1 MNATQTIK
9 SASLV
14 ALSLGVVSSV
24 PAYAEP
30 DDAEPVQRAGEAR
43 DEDRDENRD
52 EDRDKDD
59 QTPRTPSAVAPAR
72 RKPTGRFQIGAGF
85 SSDESFIAQATIAQ
99 DDLFRTGQR
108 LSLTAQISARRQ
120 LFLLGY
126 DVPLGGGVE
135 LRTQLY
141 AKDQLLPGFRR
152 KAAGGTAS
160 LVAPLGD
167 HLQGFV
173 GFRLEEVEAEPTDE
187 VIART
192 IGLPTANE
200 SITIASLRAGIAFSN
215 VDDPLLPTRGR
226 TFGASVE
233 LADPRWGSDVTLAKA
248 SIYSSFHQPIGGAI
262 LHLAATGTA
271 ISSRDPGG
279 VPLSERLFLD
289 NSALVRGYAPGS
301 LGPSNGGTIM
311 YTARAELEVPLIR
324 SAGISAVG
332 FLDGGGI
339 FDRSGAGSAG
349 TSYGF
354 GLLWRS
360 PIGPLRFDWG
370 FPIDGG
376 PTRFVFGVGI

>member
-1 MNATQTIK
+1 MNATQTSK

-30 DDAEPVQRAGEAR
+30 DDTEPLPRPGEVR
-43 DEDRDENRD
+43 GDDRDERRD
-52 EDRDKDD
+52 TVD

-126 DVPLGGGVE
+126 DVPLGGGLE

-152 KAAGGTAS
+152 KAAGGSAS

-167 HLQGFV
+167 HLTGFV
-173 GFRLEEVEAEPTDE
+173 GFRLEQVETQATDE
-187 VIART
+187 VIARALDPVADT
-192 IGLPTANE
+192 P
-200 SITIASLRAGIAFSN
+200 ITIAALRAGIAYSTL
-215 VDDPLLPTRGR
+215 DDPLLPTKGR
-226 TFGASVE
+226 TFGAVFE
-233 LADPRWGSDVTLAKA
+233 VADPRWGSDVNLAKA
-248 SIYSSFHQPIGGAI
+248 QVYSSFHQPLGGAI
-262 LHLAATGTA
+262 LHLGATGTA
-271 ISSRDPGG
+271 IASRDPGG
-279 VPLSERLFLD
+279 VPRSERLFLD
-289 NSALVRGYAPGS
+289 NSALIRGYAPGS
-301 LGPSNGGTIM
+301 LGPANGGTIM
-311 YTARAELEVPLIR
+311 YTAKAELEVPLIR
-324 SAGISAVG
+324 RAGISVVG

-354 GLLWRS
+354 GILWRS

-376 PTRFVFGVGI
+376 PMRFVFGIGM

>member
-1 MNATQTIK
+1 MMATQTRR

-14 ALSLGVVSSV
+14 ALSLGMAWSV
-24 PAYAEP
+24 PASAEP

-43 DEDRDENRD
+43 DEDG
-52 EDRDKDD
+52 
-59 QTPRTPSAVAPAR
+59 QAASTPSATATVP

-85 SSDESFIAQATIAQ
+85 SSDESFIATATIAQ

-108 LSLTAQISARRQ
+108 LSLTAQISAKRQ
-120 LFLLGY
+120 LFLIGY
-126 DVPLGGGVE
+126 DVPLGGGLE

-141 AKDQLLPGFRR
+141 AADRLLPGFRR

-167 HLQGFV
+167 HLTGFF
-173 GFRLEEVEAEPTDE
+173 GFRVEHVDAEDTDD
-187 VIART
+187 VIARSVV
-192 IGLPTANE
+192 PE
-200 SITIASLRAGIAFSN
+200 SRDSFTLATLRAGIAYSTLDQPF
-215 VDDPLLPTRGR
+215 LPTKGR
-226 TFGASVE
+226 SFGASVE
-233 LADPRWGSDVTLAKA
+233 VADPRWGSEVQLARA
-248 SIYSSFHQPIGGAI
+248 NVWSSYHQELGPAI
-262 LHLAATGTA
+262 LHLSATGSA
-271 ISSRDPGG
+271 VASKDPLG
-279 VPLSERLFLD
+279 VPRSERLYLD
-289 NSALVRGYAPGS
+289 SSSLVRGYAPGS
-301 LGPSNGGTIM
+301 LGPATGGTVM

-354 GLLWRS
+354 GLIWRS

-370 FPIDGG
+370 IPIGGG
-376 PTRFVFGVGI
+376 PARFVFGFGGGFYIARWSA

>member
-1 MNATQTIK
+1 
-9 SASLV
+9 V

-24 PAYAEP
+24 PAFAEP
-30 DDAEPVQRAGEAR
+30 DDAEPVQRAGEVR
-43 DEDRDENRD
+43 DDEPGGERDGA
-52 EDRDKDD
+52 
-59 QTPRTPSAVAPAR
+59 QQPRTPSATAPR
-72 RKPTGRFQIGAGF
+72 PRKPTGRFQIGAGF

-108 LSLTAQISARRQ
+108 LALTAQISAKRQ

-126 DVPLGGGVE
+126 DVPLGGGLE

-160 LVAPLGD
+160 LVAPLGE
-167 HLQGFV
+167 HLHGFV
-173 GFRLEEVEAEPTDE
+173 GFRLEQVETEDTDD
-187 VIART
+187 VIARA
-192 IGLPTANE
+192 LDDPHA
-200 SITIASLRAGIAFSN
+200 SPITIASLRAGLAYSTL
-215 VDDPLLPTRGR
+215 DDPLLPAKGR
-226 TFGASVE
+226 AFGASIE

-248 SIYSSFHQPIGGAI
+248 QVWSSFHQPLGPAI
-262 LHLAATGTA
+262 LHLSATGTA
-271 ISSRDPGG
+271 ISGKDPGG
-279 VPLSERLFLD
+279 VPRSERLYLD
-289 NSALVRGYAPGS
+289 SSSLIRGYAPGS
-301 LGPSNGGTIM
+301 LGPSDGGTIM
-311 YTARAELEVPLIR
+311 YTARAELEVPLVR
-324 SAGISAVG
+324 SAGLSAVT

-370 FPIDGG
+370 IPIGGG
-376 PTRFVFGVGI
+376 PARFIFGIGSGF

>member
-1 MNATQTIK
+1 MNATQTRR

-30 DDAEPVQRAGEAR
+30 DDAEPVERPGEVR
-43 DEDRDENRD
+43 DEGRGERDEV
-52 EDRDKDD
+52 D
-59 QTPRTPSAVAPAR
+59 QPPRTPSAPAPPR

-126 DVPLGGGVE
+126 DVPLGGGLE

-173 GFRLEEVEAEPTDE
+173 GFRLEQVEAEPTDE

-192 IGLPTANE
+192 VGLPSQE
-200 SITIASLRAGIAFSN
+200 GSITIASLRAGIAFSN
-215 VDDPLLPTRGR
+215 VDDPLLPTKGR
-226 TFGASVE
+226 TFGAAVE

-271 ISSRDPGG
+271 IASRDPGG

-301 LGPSNGGTIM
+301 LGPSTGGTLM

-324 SAGISAVG
+324 RAGISAVG

-339 FDRSGAGSAG
+339 FDRSGAGRAG

-376 PTRFVFGVGI
+376 PMRFVFGIGL